1 MITPADPLP
10 DDLETAHQL
19 IRELLETLGQQLH
32 LNAKLQHQ
40 LEQLLRQ
47 RYGRKSER
55 VDPAQL
61 LLFAQEILAQAE
73 PEPTPQP
80 DPVPEPPPPPGAP
93 QPKKKG
99 HGRKPLPASLPRKP
113 VLHDVPPE
121 QLPCPDCGTVRR
133 RIGEEV
139 REQLEYVPASLIV
152 LQHVRPKYACPDCA
166 ANVVIAERLPEPIE
180 KGLPGPGLMAHVI
193 TNKYADHLPL
203 YRQEGILLRQGVEIS
218 RSTMCDWM
226 AVAADL
232 LSPIVTLM
240 MTKILESRVVQNDD
254 TPVKVQDHEGKGIK
268 TGRLWDVHRRP
279 RPSLCRLSLH
289 GGPQWRR
296 PGGDLQGLQGL
307 SPGRCRLRPTTQL
320 YSSGK
325 IIEVG
330 CMMHAR
336 RKFYEA
342 RTSDPPRA
350 HQALAWIRLLYDVE
364 REAKEKHEAAEYEAF
379 VAARHALRGERSRP
393 IFKQLH
399 DWLVAEAPK
408 VLPKSPIGEAIQYAL
423 NHWTALE
430 RPLEAGFL
438 ELDNGACERAF
449 KPVALG
455 RKNWLFVGSDQG
467 GETAA
472 VLMSLCT
479 TCKDLGI
486 DPQAYLRDVL
496 DRISTHPA
504 RRIEELLPDRW
515 QALPRP
521 AKPPRIDRPHARGPL
536 RAPDPG
542 DPVAETGPRVKTV
555 PRTSSRTREP
565 F

>member
-19 IRELLETLGQQLH
+19 IRELLETLSQQLH

-40 LEQLLRQ
+40 LEQLLRH
-47 RYGRKSER
+47 RYGRKGER
-55 VDPAQL
+55 IDPGQL
-61 LLFAQEILAQAE
+61 WLFAQEILAQAE
-73 PEPTPQP
+73 TDSAPETTPPPEP
-80 DPVPEPPPPPGAP
+80 DPEPKAPPSTNKP
-93 QPKKKG
+93 QKKG

-113 VLHDVPPE
+113 VVHDVPPE
-121 QLPCPDCGTVRR
+121 QLPCPDCGAPRQC
-133 RIGEEV
+133 IGSEV

-152 LQHVRPKYACPDCA
+152 FEHIRPKYACPDCA
-166 ANVVIAERLPEPIE
+166 AHVAIADRLPEPIE

-226 AVAADL
+226 ATAAEL
-232 LSPIVTLM
+232 LQPIVTLM
-240 MTKILESRVVQNDD
+240 LAKILTSQVVQNDD
-254 TPVKVQDHEGKGIK
+254 TPVKVQDHAGKGIK
-268 TGRLWDVHRRP
+268 TGRLWD
-279 RPSLCRLSLH
+279 SLGDHYNPYVVYTYTPDRS
-289 GGPQWRR
+289 GAGPAAIFKDYV
-296 PGGDLQGLQGL
+296 GYLQADA
-307 SPGRCRLRPTTQL
+307 
-320 YSSGK
+320 YSAYDALFTSGT

-330 CMMHAR
+330 CLMHAR

-350 HQALAWIRLLYDVE
+350 HQALAWIKLLYDVE
-364 REAKEKHEAAEYEAF
+364 REAKEEHEACGYEAF

-393 IFKQLH
+393 IFQRFH
-399 DWLVAEAPK
+399 DWLLAEAPK
-408 VLPKSPIGEAIQYAL
+408 VLPKGPLGEAIQYAL
-423 NHWTALE
+423 NHWAALE

-455 RKNWLFVGSDQG
+455 RKNWLFAGSDRG

-479 TCKDLGI
+479 TCKDLKI

-515 QALPRP
+515 QALRQAGET
-521 AKPPRIDRPHARGPL
+521 AKD
-536 RAPDPG
+536 
-542 DPVAETGPRVKTV
+542 
-555 PRTSSRTREP
+555 
-565 F
+565 